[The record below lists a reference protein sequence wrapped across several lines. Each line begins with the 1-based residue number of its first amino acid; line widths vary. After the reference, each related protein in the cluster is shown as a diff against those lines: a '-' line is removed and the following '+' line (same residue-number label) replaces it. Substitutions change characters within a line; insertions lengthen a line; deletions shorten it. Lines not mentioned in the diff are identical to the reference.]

1 MKVKQINQCRMTS
14 FLFIFSLI
22 LTVVLS
28 GCGNSDKGNDQE
40 DSEVSSEMLEHPE
53 EGSKEKPDFDF
64 EKETHDFGK
73 IKEGEKVSHSFK
85 FTNTGQQPLIITDA
99 AASCGCTVPNYPK
112 KPVKPGESA
121 LIDVAF
127 DSDGKPGSFKKSVT
141 LKANTVPNT
150 KKIFIKGEVI
160 KKQ

>member
-1 MKVKQINQCRMTS
+1 MKVKLINQCRMIS
-14 FLFIFSLI
+14 ILFILSLI
-22 LTVVLS
+22 LTVALNS
-28 GCGNSDKGNDQE
+28 CGNSDKGSDQE
-40 DSEVSSEMLEHPE
+40 DSEVSSEMLEHPQE
-53 EGSKEKPDFDF
+53 DSKEKPEFSF
-64 EKETHDFGK
+64 KKKTHEFGQ
-73 IKEGEKVSHSFK
+73 IQEGEKVSHSFK
-85 FTNTGQQPLIITDA
+85 FTNSGRQPLIITDA

-127 DSDGKPGSFKKSVT
+127 DSDGKPGNFKKSVT